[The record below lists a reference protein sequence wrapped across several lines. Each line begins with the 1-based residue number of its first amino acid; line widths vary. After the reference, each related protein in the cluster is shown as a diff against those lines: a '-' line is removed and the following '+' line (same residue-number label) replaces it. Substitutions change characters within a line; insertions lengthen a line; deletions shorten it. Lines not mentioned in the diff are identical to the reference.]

1 MDQKTTRWGLVV
13 PPWHDENM
21 GFIYKY
27 LSELTLKDK
36 SNRFYQLHFFTFP
49 RNSLLFQE
57 LILQLASYERWTI
70 IQFNPLKAV
79 DYFKMRPWNSGNS
92 TI

>member
-1 MDQKTTRWGLVV
+1 
-13 PPWHDENM
+13 M

-57 LILQLASYERWTI
+57 LILQLASYERSV
-70 IQFNPLKAV
+70 QS
-79 DYFKMRPWNSGNS
+79 FKGGRLFQNEAMKFRELHHIRGYSP
-92 TI
+92 